1 MKLYSIEINTP
12 YIWSSD
18 DQETRQAQYDQEVKP
33 FLDNEHF
40 EVLPFDDDILRA
52 VEVLTQ
58 VWTSEELVELNL
70 AGIQYSKVRLAKDL
84 TGLLETKETKQPA
97 REDYYNERVNVHV
110 PGLALLTYNKTMLL
124 EDCCTH
130 YLQEMLDDGWRIIAV
145 SPQPDQRRPDYILG
159 RYEQ

>member
-1 MKLYSIEINTP
+1 MKLYSVEINVP
-12 YIWSSD
+12 YIWFSD
-18 DQETRQAQYDQEVKP
+18 DQETRQAQYDREVKLFLNNEHFDVKP
-33 FLDNEHF
+33 FSESITQP
-40 EVLPFDDDILRA
+40 VIA
-52 VEVLTQ
+52 LTQ

-70 AGIQYSKVRLAKDL
+70 AGIQYSNVKLAKDL
-84 TGLLETKETKQPA
+84 TGLLEAKETKQPS

-124 EDCCTH
+124 EDCCTD
-130 YLQEMLDDGWRIIAV
+130 YLQEMLDDGWRIIAI